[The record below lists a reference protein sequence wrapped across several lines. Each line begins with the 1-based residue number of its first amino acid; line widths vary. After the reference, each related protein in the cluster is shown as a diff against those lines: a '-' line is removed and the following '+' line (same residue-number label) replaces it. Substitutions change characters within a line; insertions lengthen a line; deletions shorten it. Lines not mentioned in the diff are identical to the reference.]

1 MIAMNRLTDE
11 SQVFINHC
19 LFSNVK
25 NNNGGNMFYE
35 TCLAGN
41 ATKTFAE
48 NYRTTELPETGRGG
62 NVATVDLGLT
72 QEELFMNPATG
83 DLTIKDKTSIIYVN
97 EIGDSRWLK

>member
-1 MIAMNRLTDE
+1 MLQRHL
-11 SQVFINHC
+11 Q
-19 LFSNVK
+19 
-25 NNNGGNMFYE
+25 
-35 TCLAGN
+35 
-41 ATKTFAE
+41 KTIEQQSF
-48 NYRTTELPETGRGG
+48 ETGRGG